1 MKKALIVIDMQND
14 YLWEKRKP
22 MFSYDTPALTG
33 AVNGAV
39 KEYSEKGWDII
50 YILQLFPDLPTNR
63 WIIGFS
69 IKNTEGAEL
78 YSGLNVVSE
87 HIFEKNLPDSFSS
100 KAFREFVRQQGY
112 TEAVL
117 CGLDECGCVGA
128 TARGAVKAGIPVSII
143 ANATGRRFPE
153 AKVEKNRQKLRSLGV
168 RFI

>member
-14 YLWEKRKP
+14 LWEKRKP

-33 AVNGAV
+33 AVNRAV
-39 KEYSEKGWDII
+39 KEYSEKGWDVI

-78 YSGLNVVSE
+78 YGGLDVVSE

-100 KAFREFVRQQGY
+100 KAFRDFVKAQGY

-143 ANATGRRFPE
+143 AEATGRRFPE
-153 AKVEKNRQKLRSLGV
+153 AKVEKNRQKLKALGV